1 VSLSGSRGLVRVS
14 KNVDCTR
21 QTAMVVE
28 RAREDKMYELLAG
41 EKYPAEYGERVAA
54 RRRGAKFE
62 SNLTANNAALLRK
75 ALAPR
80 FGYDPEA
87 MEVRNFGDETS
98 GHLQR
103 LARMRRV
110 MQDLRDGKHVPELL
124 IQPQL
129 RLPVGPGLA
138 DFEHITP
145 DFAVLDPARV
155 MYVVGEMK
163 SFIVRLGVVDAAD
176 LDITRRQAA
185 AEVLALEAE
194 AARVGLADRVG
205 PQVVSVYASP
215 YGLSPASPQ
224 IDTLE
229 GEIREVRTA
238 VERMRATRAEIQRM
252 RGGDSTPLVELMAEL
267 PNNFRDSCL
276 GSCALARL
284 CEAGHAG
291 TVRVL
296 GDAAANLLGGEFPIA
311 RVVAL
316 ARGASAQDDNEARL
330 RDALRDA
337 AEALRHARPA

>member
-1 VSLSGSRGLVRVS
+1 VRVS

-28 RAREDKMYELLAG
+28 RQREDKMYELLAG

-62 SNLTANNAALLRK
+62 SNLTKNNAALLRK

-110 MQDLRDGKHVPELL
+110 MFDLRDGKHVPELL

-138 DFEHITP
+138 DFEHISP
-145 DFAVLDPARV
+145 DFAVFDTARG

-185 AEVLALEAE
+185 VEVLALLAE
-194 AARVGLADRVG
+194 AARVGLESRVG

-215 YGLSPASPQ
+215 YGLSPAVPQ
-224 IDTLE
+224 LDTLE

-238 VERMRATRAEIQRM
+238 VERMRATRGEIDRL
-252 RGGDSTPLVELMAEL
+252 RDGAGTPLVELMSDI
-267 PNNFRDSCL
+267 PNNFRDSCY

-284 CEAGHAG
+284 CEAGHEG
-291 TVRVL
+291 TARVL
-296 GDAAANLLGGEFPIA
+296 GDAAADLVGGELSIA

-316 ARGASAQDDNEARL
+316 ARGAPAQDEREARMRETL
-330 RDALRDA
+330 RDAADALRDA
-337 AEALRHARPA
+337 RPA